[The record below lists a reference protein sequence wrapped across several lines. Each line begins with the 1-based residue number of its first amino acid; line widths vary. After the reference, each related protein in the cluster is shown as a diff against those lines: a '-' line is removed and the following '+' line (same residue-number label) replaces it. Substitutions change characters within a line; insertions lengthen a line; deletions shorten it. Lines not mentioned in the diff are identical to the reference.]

1 MRKFLMPSMVAT
13 ALVCAVGTSANADT
27 ITQGFEGGGF
37 TLSGTGG
44 SSATISSS
52 PVHSGVQ
59 AVNLSGPGTGDAEAD
74 VDVSSAS
81 LTLGNITSGN
91 YWVNL
96 ISGTN
101 VNAPYIYFLVATPGG
116 TAAVVMFNPHDMGI
130 DLSTG
135 VWTDIQIDPST
146 TAFHV
151 GGVTTGIADPGGLTL
166 ADLVSTDYSPGVT
179 WGSFAVSEADIEL
192 GQEGDD
198 SLSNYN
204 VDDLTLVSSVPE
216 PASMA
221 LLGSG
226 LFGLGVIRR
235 RRRQKLAV

>member
-1 MRKFLMPSMVAT
+1 MRRLLMPSILAT
-13 ALVCAVGTSANADT
+13 AVVCAGGTSANADT
-27 ITQGFEGGGF
+27 IIQGFEGGGF
-37 TLSGTGG
+37 TLSGTAG
-44 SSATISSS
+44 SSATISTS

-59 AVNLSGPGTGDAEAD
+59 AVNLSGPGTGDAEVD
-74 VDVSSAS
+74 VNVSSAS

-101 VNAPYIYFLVATPGG
+101 ANAPYIYFPVTTPGG
-116 TAAVVMFNPHDMGI
+116 TAYVVMFNPHDMGI
-130 DLSTG
+130 DLTTG
-135 VWTDIQIDPST
+135 VWTDISIDPNT

-151 GGVTTGIADPGGLTL
+151 EGDTTGIADPGGLTL
-166 ADLVSTDYSPGVT
+166 AELVSSDYSAGVT
-179 WGSFAVSEADIEL
+179 WGSFAVNQADIEM
-192 GQEGDD
+192 GQEGDA
-198 SLSNYN
+198 SPSNYN
-204 VDDLTLVSSVPE
+204 VDDLTLVGTVPE

-235 RRRQKLAV
+235 RRGRKLAV

>member
-27 ITQGFEGGGF
+27 ITQDFESGGF
-37 TLSGTGG
+37 TLVASGG
-44 SSATISSS
+44 SSATISNS

-101 VNAPYIYFLVATPGG
+101 VNAPYIYFPVATPGG
-116 TAAVVMFNPHDMGI
+116 TAAVVMFNPPDMGI
-130 DLSTG
+130 HLQTG
-135 VWTDIQIDPST
+135 VWTDIQIDPNT

-151 GGVTTGIADPGGLTL
+151 EGVTTGIADPGGLTL
-166 ADLVSTDYSPGVT
+166 AELVSTDYSPGVT
-179 WGSFAVSEADIEL
+179 WGSFAVNQADIEL
-192 GQEGDD
+192 GDEGDS
-198 SLSNYN
+198 SLSDYN
-204 VDDLTLVSSVPE
+204 IDDLTLVSSVPE

>member
-1 MRKFLMPSMVAT
+1 VRKFLMPSIVAT

-27 ITQGFEGGGF
+27 ITQDFEGGGF

-44 SSATISSS
+44 SSPTISNS

-101 VNAPYIYFLVATPGG
+101 VNAPYIYFPVTTPGG
-116 TAAVVMFNPHDMGI
+116 TAYVVMFNAHDMGI
-130 DLSTG
+130 NLATG
-135 VWTDIQIDPST
+135 VWTDIQIDPNT

-151 GGVTTGIADPGGLTL
+151 EGIQTGIADQGGLTL
-166 ADLVSTDYSPGVT
+166 AELASTDYSAGVT
-179 WGSFAVSEADIEL
+179 WGSFAVNRADIEF
-192 GQEGDD
+192 GQEGNGA
-198 SLSNYN
+198 LSNYN
-204 VDDLTLVSSVPE
+204 VDDLTLVGTVPE